1 MEKNEDLDFLTYTNR
16 QQCNNNDSEFFSCGS
31 YSKLFSFLLLLNISL
46 IDVKSSTTIFLKLEG
61 TGAKVRLL
69 SCYNFRLQLYFKHY
83 SELNNG
89 KIL

>member
-46 IDVKSSTTIFLKLEG
+46 ID
-61 TGAKVRLL
+61 R
-69 SCYNFRLQLYFKHY
+69 R
-83 SELNNG
+83 
-89 KIL
+89 KIKYYHVPQIRGDRS